1 MKNNK
6 DHKNVI
12 ERLSNF
18 AFIMAILGICTV
30 GICPAFGAMAVS
42 VPLVMKNK
50 GADIS
55 DAVKSKNKKALI
67 GGIIAL
73 FLFVVDI
80 VLAIIIRSRL

>member
-6 DHKNVI
+6 NNKNVL

-18 AFIMAILGICTV
+18 AFIMAIIGICTV

-50 GADIS
+50 SAEIS
-55 DAVKSKNKKALI
+55 EEVKSKNKKALI
-67 GGIIAL
+67 GGIVSLCL
-73 FLFVVDI
+73 FIVDL
-80 VLAIIIRSRL
+80 VLAVILMDKF